1 MSQKKCKKKQQK
13 IFSCHNHL
21 LAVAANSLYP
31 PDNWGPA
38 FVRSLPTSTI
48 LLSWRALPPPKSSLR
63 RRELLSLYFG
73 RQHFF
78 FYFHTYI
85 CTCLYTC
92 YFDADVVQCDKYL
105 TLFRRYILYILA
117 FIFYKYFY
125 IFFICFLA
133 CSRIFSLR
141 PNIAESRITLV
152 PYFQLRPA

>member
-78 FYFHTYI
+78 FTSTHTY
-85 CTCLYTC
+85 
-92 YFDADVVQCDKYL
+92 VHV
-105 TLFRRYILYILA
+105 YIHAISTPMSFNATNISLSFA
-117 FIFYKYFY
+117 V
-125 IFFICFLA
+125 IFFIYLRLYFIN
-133 CSRIFSLR
+133 IFIFFYLLPR
-141 PNIAESRITLV
+141 L
-152 PYFQLRPA
+152 L